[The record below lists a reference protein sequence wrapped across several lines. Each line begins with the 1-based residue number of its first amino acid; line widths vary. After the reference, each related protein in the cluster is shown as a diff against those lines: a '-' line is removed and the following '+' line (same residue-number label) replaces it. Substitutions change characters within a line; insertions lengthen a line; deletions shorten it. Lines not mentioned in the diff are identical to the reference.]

1 MLANILE
8 NEEFEVYKYVKEYT
22 KKKPFISINEILPFL
37 VQRLKK
43 NPNITPYRIEVILKN
58 LMKKSLIL
66 PKTKLVKDDI
76 LKLPKREKIYSYIIS
91 NPGVNLNQLI
101 RAINVGSNEIIWH
114 LNILEKFQFIR

>member
-8 NEEFEVYKYVKEYT
+8 NEEFEVYKHVKEYT

-58 LMKKSLIL
+58 LIKKRLIL

-101 RAINVGSNEIIWH
+101 RALNVGSNEVIWH
-114 LNILEKFQFIR
+114 LNILEKFQFI